1 MSAALITG
9 ASTGIGYELAIYH
22 ASMGGDLIVVA
33 RSESKLE
40 ALKTLVTTKFNVEC
54 TIIPMDLTVENAGK
68 IIMDE
73 ISSQGLEVDYLINN
87 AGVGFNESFHEG
99 DITTWQQMIQL
110 NITSLTDLTYYF
122 IQEKKEK
129 KQKGKILN
137 VASTAAFQGI
147 PYFAVYAA
155 TKAYVLSFTE
165 GIAEELKGTGITA
178 TALCPGPTKSNFGVG
193 ANIDGLISNS
203 IIFAS
208 ASSVAKYGYEKML
221 DGEVTAIPGV
231 ANRLGNTAT
240 QFIGRRTATR
250 ITGQIFKII
259 KQ

>member
-1 MSAALITG
+1 MSTALITG

-22 ASMGGDLIVVA
+22 ASTGSDLIVVA

-40 ALKTLVTTKFNVEC
+40 ALKTLVSTKFNVNC
-54 TIIPMDLTVENAGK
+54 HIIPMDLTQENAGK
-68 IIMDE
+68 VLMDE
-73 ISSQGLEVDYLINN
+73 VFSQGLEVDYLINN
-87 AGVGFNESFHEG
+87 AGVGYNESFAEG
-99 DITTWQQMIQL
+99 DISTWQQMIQL
-110 NITSLTDLTYYF
+110 NITALTDLCYYF
-122 IQEKKEK
+122 IKHKQET
-129 KQKGKILN
+129 KQPGKILN

-147 PYFAVYAA
+147 PYFSVYAA
-155 TKAYVLSFTE
+155 TKAFVLSFTE
-165 GIAEELKGTGITA
+165 GIAEELKGTNLTA

-221 DGEVTAIPGV
+221 SGEVTAIPGV

-240 QFIGRRTATR
+240 QFIGRRTATK